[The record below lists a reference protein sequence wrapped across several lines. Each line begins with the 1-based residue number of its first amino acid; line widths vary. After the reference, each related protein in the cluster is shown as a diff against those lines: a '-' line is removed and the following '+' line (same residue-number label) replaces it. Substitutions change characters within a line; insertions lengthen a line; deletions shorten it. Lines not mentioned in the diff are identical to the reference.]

1 MSKVVG
7 IMQPTYLP
15 WMGYFEMIQASDVFI
30 LLDDVQF
37 NKKSWQQRNSIKG
50 PNGRIWLTVP
60 VFQKGNRFQEINKV
74 SINDQENWAKKHLKS
89 LETSYAKSQYFD
101 RYISVFRE
109 LYHNDWEYLADL
121 TIASIRT
128 LMEQIGITTP
138 LQLSSA
144 MEISLTGNEKVV
156 EICKNVGADELY
168 DAAGAV
174 EFIDAKIFEEAGVQ
188 VTFQEYHHPEY
199 HQLHGQFVSHMSTV
213 DLLFNEGPRSLDI
226 ICLGALNRTKGV
238 AQ

>member
-199 HQLHGQFVSHMSTV
+199 RQLHGQFVSHMSTV